1 MEIKRVRSYKIFQDN
16 YREIS
21 NNLPALN
28 AVVSLVN
35 MDCLDFRP
43 FPWEPI
49 GLILHAVID
58 NAL

>member
-49 GLILHAVID
+49 GYK
-58 NAL
+58 NKTRR